1 MSIDH
6 GFLVESASVAISLPG
21 YRAIYTRPILIRN
34 RSPPS
39 VGLPAQNPSPYFFA
53 RYWLTRARI
62 ATNSGMSSALAS
74 TSFNGIGRLLPFAR
88 SQVPILRYL
97 GCHIPCRAR
106 SPTLIFR
113 RASTPA
119 TATSGDR
126 GRLAPSPTGYLHV
139 GHARTFWAAFQ
150 RAREAD
156 GTLIMRMEDLDPDRC
171 RPVYAEAAL
180 DELRWLGIR
189 WQEGPEKGGPFAPY
203 VQSKRRA
210 IYLEAWR
217 KLLRT
222 S

>member
-113 RASTPA
+113 MASTPA
-119 TATSGDR
+119 TATSGYR
-126 GRLAPSPTGYLHV
+126 GRLAPPPPPPHPP
-139 GHARTFWAAFQ
+139 F
-150 RAREAD
+150 
-156 GTLIMRMEDLDPDRC
+156 PN
-171 RPVYAEAAL
+171 
-180 DELRWLGIR
+180 
-189 WQEGPEKGGPFAPY
+189 GGPSRHRGLGLSRAACALAHRLSP
-203 VQSKRRA
+203 RRSCTHVLGGVPA
-210 IYLEAWR
+210 
-217 KLLRT
+217 
-222 S
+222 